1 MTAIYA
7 FNLEKR
13 QVNQFDIYVNP
24 VIKGRKRYPYVCSL
38 QNKLFDGLTTRIVA
52 FVCRDESIAF
62 DKISVP
68 ITISS
73 NKYFVCLNVLAT
85 IEESR
90 LQEFVENISDCR
102 EALLAAHD
110 ALISG
115 I

>member
-1 MTAIYA
+1 M
-7 FNLEKR
+7 
-13 QVNQFDIYVNP
+13 NQFDIYVNP
-24 VIKGRKRYPYVCSL
+24 VIKGRKRYPYVCLL

-52 FVCRDESIAF
+52 FVCSDESIAF
-62 DKISVP
+62 DKIGVP

-73 NKYFVCLNVLAT
+73 NRYFVCLNVIAT

-90 LQEFVENISDCR
+90 LQEFVENISDNR

-110 ALISG
+110 ALFTG